1 MRRLVAFALV
11 AFPLAASAQD
21 EKLAQ
26 EIRAATNKATKAIV
40 KSATPPPPG
49 PLPRSITYFPNPQ
62 ARPLEALALLR
73 AGGADERAFAR
84 KLLDEW
90 YKDCVEHGQPCR
102 NYELALAISA
112 YEGLTVERIEE
123 THPTTV
129 TRYEAKPI
137 ATDVKDRLE
146 LLARTLIASKH
157 STFDGKGIGWSYDLA
172 PWQKKD
178 ATVERAAPR
187 TRAHLARTNLFDNSN
202 TQFSVLALHDA
213 ARGGVS
219 IPPDVVRD
227 LAQHFLLCATRD
239 KGPTGPELV
248 RWGYGGGGSQPSM
261 TFAGLSSLGIARDLG
276 YKDEGVE
283 SSIKNALTGLDDLI
297 SIGDLGDASNGTGAC
312 YLLYS
317 LEKALDTLDVR
328 ELAGKDWFAPLARR
342 VLEAQGSDGLWASDT
357 IDTCFYVLFL
367 TRATV
372 SRTRLVDGRSTG
384 GAGAEPLGEV
394 YLPGQRK
401 TIDAAARVFAYA
413 EASGRSVAAA
423 ERDAS
428 EAVHALLKEGRGREA
443 CLLGPLA
450 SLVRQGG
457 ARREN
462 GNGWAREVCGTALK
476 VEDLEA
482 WGITVRRLHDE
493 RDPAALRAA
502 LGSKSPLP
510 VRALAAS
517 ELARLPCPEAVSD
530 VISATDALSSDPR
543 FETGAGSRCARTL
556 ADALTSLTQSTLPP
570 LPEKGQVA
578 AADLASVVDAARQ
591 RVRHALD
598 EKIDKA
604 ALAYEKKDADW
615 PRHKLLLAGKDVLAR
630 MVERS
635 LFRLL
640 RAVTGELI
648 PDDAE
653 AWRNYLGR

>member
-1 MRRLVAFALV
+1 MRRLVALALV
-11 AFPLAASAQD
+11 FVPLAASAQD
-21 EKLAQ
+21 EKLAK
-26 EIRAATNKATKAIV
+26 EIRDATSKATKAIV

-73 AGGADERAFAR
+73 AGGADERTFAR

-90 YKDCVEHGQPCR
+90 YRDCVEHEQPCR

-112 YEGLTVERIEE
+112 YEGLTVERIEDA
-123 THPTTV
+123 HPTTV

-137 ATDVKDRLE
+137 AADVRDRLE
-146 LLARTLIASKH
+146 LLTRTLIAGKH
-157 STFDGKGIGWSYDLA
+157 ATFDGKGIGWSYDIA
-172 PWQKKD
+172 PWQKK
-178 ATVERAAPR
+178 AGTVDRAR
-187 TRAHLARTNLFDNSN
+187 TRAPLRTNLFDNSN

-213 ARGGVS
+213 ARGGVA

-227 LAQHFLLCATRD
+227 LAQHFLLCATRTR
-239 KGPTGPELV
+239 GTTGPESV
-248 RWGYGGGGSQPSM
+248 RWGYNSAGSQPSM

-283 SSIKNALTGLDDLI
+283 SAIKNALPDLEDLI
-297 SIGDLGDASNGTGAC
+297 TIFDLGSSSNGTGAS

-328 ELAGKDWFAPLARR
+328 ELGGKDWFAPLARR

-357 IDTCFYVLFL
+357 IDTCFFVLFL

-372 SRTRLVDGRSTG
+372 SKARLVDGRSTG
-384 GAGAEPLGEV
+384 GAGSEPLGEV
-394 YLPGQRK
+394 YLPGQKK

-413 EASGRSVAAA
+413 EASGRAVPAA
-423 ERDAS
+423 EKDAY
-428 EAVHALLKEGRGREA
+428 EAVHALIKEGRGREA

-462 GNGWAREVCGTALK
+462 ANGWAREVCGTTIK

-482 WGITVRRLHDE
+482 WGITVKRLHEE

-502 LGSKSPLP
+502 LGPKSPLP

-517 ELARLPCPEAVSD
+517 ELARLPCPESVGA
-530 VISATDALSSDPR
+530 VISAADALASDPH
-543 FETGAGSRCARTL
+543 FDTGAGSRCARTF

-578 AADLASVVDAARQ
+578 ASDLESVVMAAQQ
-591 RVRHALD
+591 RVRRALD
-598 EKIDKA
+598 DRIDKA
-604 ALAYEKKDADW
+604 AVSFEKKDEDW
-615 PRHKLLLAGKDVLAR
+615 PKQKLLLAGKDVLAR
-630 MVERS
+630 MVDRS

-648 PDDAE
+648 PDDAD